1 MKKII
6 VYTTPTCVFCP
17 LVKNFLK
24 DKGFTYEEINVAGD
38 ISAIEKIKELTGQ
51 MGVPVTT
58 IDGQAVVGFDT
69 AKISLLLQE

>member
-24 DKGFTYEEINVAGD
+24 ERGFSYEEINIAGD

-51 MGVPVTT
+51 MGVPVTV
-58 IDGQAVVGFDT
+58 IDDQAVVGFNT
-69 AKISLLLQE
+69 ARLNQLLE